1 MVVVRLVRRAQRV
14 CRFNLKNVV
23 TIQFM
28 APFETSPGSIGA
40 FDAHVVDPQA
50 TKEIVHRVRELVA
63 ALSPRG
69 KFPGPNPCSLERA
82 NLKTLVPGTNW
93 LCEKTDGTRAL
104 LVFIDFRGVKCAF
117 LVTRAWDVFSV
128 GLRNVPRALFQGTVL
143 DGELVL
149 SKTWSWLGFD
159 AMLVS
164 GVSVWASPLGARLDA
179 ARRGLA
185 AYAPDPSDAMHIEFK
200 TYYRDFGEY
209 RAHLARAERP
219 VDGTIVTPDAMPVCV
234 GRHPTLYKLK
244 EGKHTV
250 DFVFRPPHI
259 LAVYDAAARGMVPVA
274 TLSDPDPT
282 LVPDCIVE
290 ASWRGGPDETKNWVL
305 ETVRTDKTQS
315 NDRLTFTK
323 TLLNYREKM
332 TLGDLE
338 LHWNQS

>member
-1 MVVVRLVRRAQRV
+1 M
-14 CRFNLKNVV
+14 
-23 TIQFM
+23 M
-28 APFETSPGSIGA
+28 APFKTSPGSIDG
-40 FDAHVVDPQA
+40 FDTFAVDRDA

-69 KFPGPNPCSLERA
+69 KFPGPNPCSIERA

-93 LCEKTDGTRAL
+93 VCEKTDGTRTL
-104 LVFIDFRGVKCAF
+104 LVFIDFRGAKCAF
-117 LVTRAWDVFSV
+117 LITRAWDVFSV
-128 GLRNVPRALFQGTVL
+128 GLRNVPRALFQGSVF
-143 DGELVL
+143 DGELVF
-149 SKTWSWLGFD
+149 SKTWTWLGFD
-159 AMLVS
+159 ATIVS

-185 AYAPDPSDAMHIEFK
+185 AYAPDTSDALHIEFK
-200 TYYRDFGEY
+200 TYYRDFGLY

-219 VDGTIVTPDAMPVCV
+219 VDGTIVTPDAMPICV

-250 DFVFRPPHI
+250 DFTFRPPNV

-274 TLSDPDPT
+274 TLSDPDPA

-290 ASWRGGPDETKNWVL
+290 ASWRGGLDESKNWCL

-315 NDRLTFTK
+315 NDLLTFTK
-323 TLLNYREKM
+323 TLLNCREKL
-332 TLGDLE
+332 TLDDLE
-338 LHWNQS
+338 TIWI